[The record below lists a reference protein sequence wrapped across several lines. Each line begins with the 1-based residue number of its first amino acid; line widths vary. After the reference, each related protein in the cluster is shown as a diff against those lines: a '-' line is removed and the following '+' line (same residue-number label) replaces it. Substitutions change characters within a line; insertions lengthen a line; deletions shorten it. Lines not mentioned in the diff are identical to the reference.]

1 MLNKEKGDSISQSVI
16 SQNLASAET
25 QPKMHS
31 LKRSAFSKWLL
42 TCLAILFK
50 VVPHDG
56 LPLLRCHHHVGG
68 FTKLFQIVA
77 VSVLTIPEFLQKR
90 HKVRHDCLWT
100 FHEWKIM
107 KYRYTAAA
115 DFIFR
120 TSECFGT
127 TKRISK
133 KQEDRIRNLRAPI
146 LLPFYWRRV
155 MLSQERDKGEAGQR
169 HRKWRHYL
177 GWIMSFTSSVSC
189 FS

>member
-1 MLNKEKGDSISQSVI
+1 MLNKEKGDSTSISHITEFSFSWNSAKDAQFEKKCLFQMITDLSCHLVQSCTTWWPSPSWVSPPRWRFHKTLSDCSGLRSYDPWI
-16 SQNLASAET
+16 STKAAQ
-25 QPKMHS
+25 
-31 LKRSAFSKWLL
+31 SKTWLL
-42 TCLAILFK
+42 TN
-50 VVPHDG
+50 
-56 LPLLRCHHHVGG
+56 
-68 FTKLFQIVA
+68 
-77 VSVLTIPEFLQKR
+77 VS
-90 HKVRHDCLWT
+90 W
-100 FHEWKIM
+100 M
-107 KYRYTAAA
+107 K
-115 DFIFR
+115 

-155 MLSQERDKGEAGQR
+155 MLSQERDESEARQR